1 MLLLDTTAVPSADH
15 VDAFRAAMGQA
26 SVPCRIDHLEPDGI
40 RARMHLWAFGG
51 SDLFTADVSG
61 FRLTRTPRHVRMEA
75 PPVVALAVQAHG
87 QGRFTQFGRDQ
98 LVGPRDLMLSD
109 LTAPYAFSWTGGGG
123 SRAFQTTYD
132 QLGLP
137 VDVVRRASG
146 RLAASPLHDLVQAHL
161 RRLAR
166 MAGELA
172 TDPGAAALGTATTEL
187 VRALLASAA
196 QDERFSRPALADTL
210 LTRVM
215 AYVRAHMS
223 DPSLSPQSIA
233 RAHSI
238 SVRQLYKVCA
248 AAELSLEQWIID
260 QRLEAAR
267 TALVSPD
274 GRRRSIAATAHATG
288 FRDPSHFTRRFRA
301 AYGVTPRDWQQLSRD
316 RGRQQPATS

>member
-137 VDVVRRASG
+137 GRRGAPGQRPAG
-146 RLAASPLHDLVQAHL
+146 RQPAARP
-161 RRLAR
+161 R
-166 MAGELA
+166 
-172 TDPGAAALGTATTEL
+172 PGASAPVGPGWP
-187 VRALLASAA
+187 AS
-196 QDERFSRPALADTL
+196 SRPTRGRRPWGRRRRNWSAHCSPRPPRTSGSAEPALADTL

-215 AYVRAHMS
+215 AYVRAHLT

-233 RAHSI
+233 RAHSV

-274 GRRRSIAATAHATG
+274 GRRRSIAATAHA
-288 FRDPSHFTRRFRA
+288 A
-301 AYGVTPRDWQQLSRD
+301 ASGT
-316 RGRQQPATS
+316 PATSPAGSGPPTG